1 MNLVQRVAK
10 NTLSLILAS
19 VISMVLGLFYGIYTA
34 RYLGP
39 ERYGTISFAIAFIG
53 LFSVLTDIGI
63 QQLALREIAR
73 DKSLV
78 GKYLGNIAVLKV
90 FLTIITFGLIALT
103 INLLKY
109 PDPTVKVVYLIA
121 LSTVLSAFSGMFNS
135 VFQAFEKMEY
145 SSIGSILNSASMLA
159 GGLLAIYYGLSIM
172 GFALIYVF
180 SNAIGLIYNIIIAR
194 RLGITP
200 RLQVDYGFIKS
211 LVRRALP
218 FGIGGLFLVY
228 YVWIARVMLS
238 VMVNNE
244 AVGYYSAAY
253 NLMGSLNFVPS
264 AFVASLFPLMAILY
278 KGSDKSLDKVFR
290 IGIKYMY
297 MLALPMAVG
306 VTLLGKEIITLIYGP
321 KFLPSVMALD
331 ILIWAEFF
339 IFIDVLLGQMLFS
352 INRERITMIN
362 AGIGAAIN
370 IGLNLVLIPRMGIY
384 VFSNAIGLIY
394 NVIIA
399 RRLGITPRL
408 QVDYGFIKS
417 LVRRALPFGI
427 GGFFLVYYI
436 WIARV
441 MLSMMVNNEA
451 VGYYSA
457 AYNLMSSLN
466 FVPSAFVASLFPLM
480 AMFFKGSDKSLD
492 KVFRIGIKYIYM
504 LALPIAVGVTLLDK
518 EIIALIYGSKFLPS
532 AMALEILIW
541 AEFFIFIDVLL
552 SQMLFSINKENIT
565 MINAGLGAALNIG
578 LNLVLI
584 PRLGIEGS
592 ALATLATEFY
602 FFVISF
608 IVLKRYGHS
617 VNLRNLLFKPLI
629 ATSIMALFITTFSR
643 LHLFMLIPMS
653 AALYFAILYLIRY
666 VSDEDIKLIKQALAI
681 RKLRSAA

>member
-90 FLTIITFGLIALT
+90 FLTIIAFGLIALT

-180 SNAIGLIYNIIIAR
+180 SNAIGLIYNVIIAR

-228 YVWIARVMLS
+228 YVWMARVMLS

-253 NLMGSLNFVPS
+253 NLMASLNFVPS
-264 AFVASLFPLMAILY
+264 AFVLSLFPLMAIFF

-290 IGIKYMY
+290 LGIKYMY

-306 VTLLGKEIITLIYGP
+306 VTLL
-321 KFLPSVMALD
+321 A
-331 ILIWAEFF
+331 
-339 IFIDVLLGQMLFS
+339 
-352 INRERITMIN
+352 
-362 AGIGAAIN
+362 
-370 IGLNLVLIPRMGIY
+370 
-384 VFSNAIGLIY
+384 
-394 NVIIA
+394 
-399 RRLGITPRL
+399 
-408 QVDYGFIKS
+408 
-417 LVRRALPFGI
+417 
-427 GGFFLVYYI
+427 
-436 WIARV
+436 
-441 MLSMMVNNEA
+441 
-451 VGYYSA
+451 
-457 AYNLMSSLN
+457 
-466 FVPSAFVASLFPLM
+466 
-480 AMFFKGSDKSLD
+480 
-492 KVFRIGIKYIYM
+492 
-504 LALPIAVGVTLLDK
+504 K
-518 EIIALIYGSKFLPS
+518 EIIALIYGPKFLPS

-552 SQMLFSINKENIT
+552 SQMLLSINKENIT

-608 IVLKRYGHS
+608 IILKRYGHS
-617 VNLRNLLFKPLI
+617 VDLRNLLFKPLI

-643 LHLFMLIPMS
+643 LHLFMLIPIS
-653 AALYFAILYLIRY
+653 AALYFAVLYLIRY
-666 VSDEDIKLIKQALAI
+666 VSDEDISLIKQALAI
-681 RKLRSAA
+681 RKLRSTA

>member
-19 VISMVLGLFYGIYTA
+19 VISMVLGLFYGVYTA

-53 LFSVLTDIGI
+53 LFSILTDIGI

-180 SNAIGLIYNIIIAR
+180 SNALGLIYNVIIAQ

-253 NLMGSLNFVPS
+253 NLMASLNFVPS
-264 AFVASLFPLMAILY
+264 AFVASLFPLMAIFF

-290 IGIKYMY
+290 LGIKYMY

-306 VTLLGKEIITLIYGP
+306 VTLL
-321 KFLPSVMALD
+321 A
-331 ILIWAEFF
+331 
-339 IFIDVLLGQMLFS
+339 
-352 INRERITMIN
+352 
-362 AGIGAAIN
+362 
-370 IGLNLVLIPRMGIY
+370 
-384 VFSNAIGLIY
+384 
-394 NVIIA
+394 
-399 RRLGITPRL
+399 
-408 QVDYGFIKS
+408 
-417 LVRRALPFGI
+417 
-427 GGFFLVYYI
+427 
-436 WIARV
+436 
-441 MLSMMVNNEA
+441 
-451 VGYYSA
+451 
-457 AYNLMSSLN
+457 
-466 FVPSAFVASLFPLM
+466 
-480 AMFFKGSDKSLD
+480 
-492 KVFRIGIKYIYM
+492 
-504 LALPIAVGVTLLDK
+504 K
-518 EIIALIYGSKFLPS
+518 EIIALIYGPKFLPS

-552 SQMLFSINKENIT
+552 SQMLLSINKENIT

-592 ALATLATEFY
+592 ALATLTTEFY

-608 IVLKRYGHS
+608 IILKRYGHS
-617 VNLRNLLFKPLI
+617 VDLRNLLFKPLI

-643 LHLFMLIPMS
+643 LHLFTLIPIS
-653 AALYFAILYLIRY
+653 AAIYFAVLYLIRY
-666 VSDEDIKLIKQALAI
+666 VSDEDIRLIKQALAI

>member
-1 MNLVQRVAK
+1 
-10 NTLSLILAS
+10 
-19 VISMVLGLFYGIYTA
+19 MVLGLFYGVYTA

-53 LFSVLTDIGI
+53 LFSILTDIGI

-180 SNAIGLIYNIIIAR
+180 SNALGLIYNVIIAQ

-253 NLMGSLNFVPS
+253 NLMASLNFVPS
-264 AFVASLFPLMAILY
+264 AFVASLFPLMAIFF

-290 IGIKYMY
+290 LGIKYMY

-306 VTLLGKEIITLIYGP
+306 VTLL
-321 KFLPSVMALD
+321 A
-331 ILIWAEFF
+331 
-339 IFIDVLLGQMLFS
+339 
-352 INRERITMIN
+352 
-362 AGIGAAIN
+362 
-370 IGLNLVLIPRMGIY
+370 
-384 VFSNAIGLIY
+384 
-394 NVIIA
+394 
-399 RRLGITPRL
+399 
-408 QVDYGFIKS
+408 
-417 LVRRALPFGI
+417 
-427 GGFFLVYYI
+427 
-436 WIARV
+436 
-441 MLSMMVNNEA
+441 
-451 VGYYSA
+451 
-457 AYNLMSSLN
+457 
-466 FVPSAFVASLFPLM
+466 
-480 AMFFKGSDKSLD
+480 
-492 KVFRIGIKYIYM
+492 
-504 LALPIAVGVTLLDK
+504 K
-518 EIIALIYGSKFLPS
+518 EIIALIYGPKFLPS

-552 SQMLFSINKENIT
+552 SQMLLSINKENIT

-592 ALATLATEFY
+592 ALATLTTEFY

-608 IVLKRYGHS
+608 IILKRYGHS
-617 VNLRNLLFKPLI
+617 VDLRNLLFKPLI

-643 LHLFMLIPMS
+643 LHLFTLIPIS
-653 AALYFAILYLIRY
+653 AAIYFAVLYLIRY
-666 VSDEDIKLIKQALAI
+666 VSDEDIRLIKQALAI